1 MKAVVGTLAVIPKV
15 FNFEVDTMKI
25 AVLILCFF
33 CATLAFGQAG
43 VGAGVMNAEPQPIQF
58 YNHPA
63 HASHKA
69 MATEETLLQP
79 SAYLSAKGVRP
90 LWEVAKLPDTSP
102 LGDIARALRE
112 EHDIVKKSEVIW
124 VNQ

>member
-1 MKAVVGTLAVIPKV
+1 
-15 FNFEVDTMKI
+15 MKI

-33 CATLAFGQAG
+33 CATLAFGQAA
-43 VGAGVMNAEPQPIQF
+43 VGGGVMNAEPQPLQF
-58 YNHPA
+58 YNHPG

-69 MATEETLLQP
+69 MATEESLLQP
-79 SAYLSAKGVRP
+79 SAYLSAKGARP
-90 LWEVAKLPDTSP
+90 LWEVAKLPDPIP

-112 EHDIVKKSEVIW
+112 EHDIVRKSEVIW